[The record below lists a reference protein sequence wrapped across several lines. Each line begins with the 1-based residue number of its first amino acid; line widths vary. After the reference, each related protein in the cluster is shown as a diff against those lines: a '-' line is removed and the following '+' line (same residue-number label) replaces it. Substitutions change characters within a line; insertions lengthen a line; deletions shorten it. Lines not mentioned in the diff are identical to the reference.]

1 MRVSG
6 GSFCVAAHATAE
18 VPDIRRVKERTEDK
32 MEEWGDIK
40 LHQIVKLENY
50 INSMSINKN
59 INADRCLN
67 AVSVK
72 N

>member
-1 MRVSG
+1 
-6 GSFCVAAHATAE
+6 
-18 VPDIRRVKERTEDK
+18 

-40 LHQIVKLENY
+40 LHHIVKLENY